1 MTQIDLCFFTDSLE
15 PSGVGTHLALLLEG
29 LDRRRYRATLVCPPT
44 PAAQPLITRAAA
56 AGVRVAPLTVRSAA
70 DADDYQALVALL
82 RGTPVQVFHN
92 QIGIAWEGH
101 WGTQAAREAGVPVVV
116 STEHLPYVLPID
128 HHTELKAQINRL
140 VDRIITV
147 SVEARHSHIASG
159 IARPDQVVT
168 IPNGIDA
175 GAFPAPDA
183 TAQARLRSRL
193 GLAPAAPIVGTVARM
208 YEQKGHRYLLEAWPQ
223 VRAAVPE
230 AELVLVGDGPL
241 RWELEQ
247 QAETLGIAGSVRF
260 LGTREDVPALLG
272 LFTVAVLPSLFEG
285 LPLFVLEA
293 MAAGRP
299 VVGTRVCGASEAIAD
314 GETGLLVPA
323 RDPAALAAAI
333 TSLLCAPA
341 KAERM
346 GQAGR
351 VRLLRHYQARRM
363 VADTCALYEAL
374 LARDGAALAPAL
386 PAPGYAV
393 L

>member
-1 MTQIDLCFFTDSLE
+1 
-15 PSGVGTHLALLLEG
+15 
-29 LDRRRYRATLVCPPT
+29 
-44 PAAQPLITRAAA
+44 
-56 AGVRVAPLTVRSAA
+56 LTVRSAA
-70 DADDYQALVALL
+70 DREDYAALVALL
-82 RGTPVQVFHN
+82 RDTPVQVFHN

-101 WGTQAAREAGVPVVV
+101 WGTHAAREAGVPVVV

-128 HHTELKAQINRL
+128 HNTELKAQVNRL

-147 SVEARHSHIASG
+147 SAEARQSHIAGG
-159 IARPDQVVT
+159 IARPDQIVT

-175 GAFPAPDA
+175 GAFPVPDGP
-183 TAQARLRSRL
+183 AQARLRDRL
-193 GLAPAAPIVGTVARM
+193 GLAPGVPIIGTVARM
-208 YEQKGHRYLLEAWPQ
+208 HEQKGHRYLLAAWPQ
-223 VRAAVPE
+223 VRAAVPQ

-247 QAETLGIAGSVRF
+247 QADTLGIAGSVRF
-260 LGTREDVPALLG
+260 LGTRDDVPALLG

-285 LPLFVLEA
+285 LPLFALEA

-299 VVGTRVCGASEAIAD
+299 VVGTRVCGVTEVIAD
-314 GETGLLVPA
+314 GETGLLVPP
-323 RDPAALAAAI
+323 RDPAALAAALI
-333 TSLLCAPA
+333 RLLCAPA

-351 VRLLRHYQARRM
+351 VRLLRHFQARRM
-363 VADTCALYEAL
+363 IADTCALYEAL
-374 LARDGAALAPAL
+374 LARPAAAQAESL